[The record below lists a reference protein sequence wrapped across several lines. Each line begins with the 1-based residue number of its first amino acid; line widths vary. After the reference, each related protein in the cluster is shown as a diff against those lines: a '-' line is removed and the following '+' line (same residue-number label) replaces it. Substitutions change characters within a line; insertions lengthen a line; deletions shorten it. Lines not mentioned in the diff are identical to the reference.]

1 MNHGDPA
8 APAPPFDA
16 DAAVRQVEALT
27 SQHPNP
33 TPMLSYR
40 SLRPAVAAAA
50 AATLVACQ
58 PPAVA
63 TAVVTAPS
71 GPTTLAPAEAGLR
84 DYVRTHHEQDVA
96 LLERAVNLSSGTQNV
111 AGVRRVGDLF
121 ASELTTL
128 GFTVRWAAMPA
139 GMRRAGHLVAERS
152 GTRGPRLL
160 LIGHLDTVFEGE
172 GQRFVRED
180 TIARG
185 AGTSDMKGGDV
196 AMVSALRALD
206 AAGALKDS
214 RIIIV
219 MTGDEESAGAP
230 LDQAR
235 RDLID
240 AARRSDIAL
249 AFEGGRAARASISR
263 RGSSSWTL
271 TTFARQGHSAGIFS
285 AGSGNGAIY
294 EAARILDTFRRELS
308 GNPTL
313 TFNPGLIAGGT
324 DVARDSSGTTVT
336 VAGKTNIIAPKAIVN
351 GDLRFLRETQKDSVR
366 ARMRAIVADHLPG
379 TDAQITFH
387 DSYPAMPPTAAGDA
401 LLSRFDAVS
410 RSLGYGPVEG
420 DPPESRGAGDVSF
433 VAPYLTGM
441 DGLGVS
447 GRGAHSPEE
456 SVNLNSLT
464 MAAERAAVFMYRLIN
479 GVR

>member
-1 MNHGDPA
+1 MPDIRHSRQLLLIAATATLAACQPAVVATPAPVNASAAA
-8 APAPPFDA
+8 APASPI
-16 DAAVRQVEALT
+16 
-27 SQHPNP
+27 
-33 TPMLSYR
+33 
-40 SLRPAVAAAA
+40 
-50 AATLVACQ
+50 
-58 PPAVA
+58 
-63 TAVVTAPS
+63 
-71 GPTTLAPAEAGLR
+71 GPTSLAPVEAGLR
-84 DYVRTHHEQDVA
+84 DYVRTHHEADIA
-96 LLERAVNLSSGTQNV
+96 LLERAVNLSSGSQNV
-111 AGVRRVGDLF
+111 VGVRRVGDLF
-121 ASELTTL
+121 ASELTAL
-128 GFTVRWAAMPA
+128 GFTVRWAEMPA
-139 GMRRAGHLVAERS
+139 GMRRAGHLVAERT
-152 GTRGPRLL
+152 GTKGPRLL

-172 GQRFVRED
+172 GQRFVRQD
-180 TIARG
+180 TIANG

-196 AMVSALRALD
+196 AMLSALRALN
-206 AAGALKDS
+206 AAGALEGS
-214 RIIIV
+214 RIIVV

-230 LDQAR
+230 LDVAR

-271 TTFARQGHSAGIFS
+271 TTTARQGHSAGIFS
-285 AGSGNGAIY
+285 AGAGNGSIY
-294 EAARILDTFRRELS
+294 EAARILDAFRRELS

-324 DVARDSSGTTVT
+324 SVARDTAGTAFA
-336 VAGKTNIIAPKAIVN
+336 VAGKTNIIAPKTVVN
-351 GDLRFLRETQKDSVR
+351 GDLRFLRESQKDSTR

-379 TDAQITFH
+379 TDAEITFH
-387 DSYPAMPPTAAGDA
+387 DSYPAMPPTAEGGV

-456 SVNLNSLT
+456 SVNLNSLR
-464 MAAERAAVFMYRLIN
+464 MASERAAVFMYRLIN